1 MTKRAPDR
9 NNNNDNN
16 NVFLFVNKTQKSKSL
31 SKSDGAVAKQ
41 INRHA
46 QHFRTRKIEAQRV
59 TSALTSSSSAR
70 RIALDGWNRRDAPQS
85 SSSDEASPNSTS
97 PTDSS
102 GPSTATPFP
111 ATPQTNES
119 LLVDTPRSQQARRS
133 SQKLPLHFILD
144 NDRID
149 TFDGNHVAS
158 EPDQDHTLELVPQVY
173 RANFTSY
180 DCVDPFRS
188 TPIRITPKI
197 HVVLQYTLR
206 IYPYSGNNYKLAFL
220 PPHVRLAITQ
230 FPIGTVVQRSVF
242 KEHHLYALMAAM
254 TARMKH
260 VFAVSPSGDDPNEIR
275 ALASR
280 YLKEEL
286 TRCSQT
292 GVIDKQTILDILYLV
307 VSELQYNLY
316 DDARKHLLIV
326 DRLYHL
332 LDLNQHLDRWISE
345 TAAHVDN
352 QLALSTATRPI
363 LKSSFDPG
371 PMLPERMAT
380 LRRTAQN
387 LRHQTLPNPVNL
399 IIPSGSKGSFGLND
413 AMADVASTLD
423 VRMGSRFAIGLKA
436 GAFPGQLGMI
446 VSDLVDCIEIAK
458 VVWLSPLAV
467 CFDAE
472 WLCRKARA
480 VLRALLALAPENNIG
495 PDSIGSRCTECARI
509 CLMILMTYACTL
521 IGPQVVNLN
530 VKRHLEA
537 QSAAL
542 EHWCPAI
549 GWTQECEPLV
559 PGTRLHPAYE
569 LQAGF
574 VLWSCLLACWTS
586 EGLPEEQEWCTVRA
600 VNIARYFGYSTYDD
614 LHDHMAQY
622 LYSRTMQES
631 SMKKVAQRLQTA
643 TSRKS
648 TISTSAGP

>member
-1 MTKRAPDR
+1 MAKRGPDR
-9 NNNNDNN
+9 KNDS
-16 NVFLFVNKTQKSKSL
+16 VFFFVNKTQTSKSL

-46 QHFRTRKIEAQRV
+46 QHFRTRKIEAQRF

-85 SSSDEASPNSTS
+85 PSSDETS

-102 GPSTATPFP
+102 GPSPANPFP
-111 ATPQTNES
+111 AAPLTR
-119 LLVDTPRSQQARRS
+119 DTTRNKYARRLSERLPVQFLVNDDRSDS
-133 SQKLPLHFILD
+133 SDPEQD
-144 NDRID
+144 N
-149 TFDGNHVAS
+149 
-158 EPDQDHTLELVPQVY
+158 TLELAPQVY

-180 DCVDPFRS
+180 DCVDPFRI
-188 TPIRITPKI
+188 TPVRITSKI
-197 HVVLQYTLR
+197 HTVLQYCLR

-220 PPHVRLAITQ
+220 PHHVRLSISQ

-260 VFAVSPSGDDPNEIR
+260 VFAVSPTGDDPNEVR

-286 TRCSQT
+286 MRCAQT
-292 GVIDKQTILDILYLV
+292 GVIDKQTILDILFLV
-307 VSELQYNLY
+307 VNELQYNLY
-316 DDARKHLLIV
+316 DDARKHLIIV
-326 DRLYHL
+326 DRLL
-332 LDLNQHLDRWISE
+332 GILDLNEHLDRWISE

-352 QLALSTATRPI
+352 QLALSTARRPI

-387 LRHQTLPNPVNL
+387 LRHQTLPNPVKL
-399 IIPSGSKGSFGLND
+399 IIPSGPKGSFGLND

-423 VRMGSRFAIGLKA
+423 VRMGSRFAAGLRT
-436 GAFPGQLGMI
+436 GAFPGPMATI
-446 VSDLVDCIEIAK
+446 VADLVDCVEIAK

-480 VLRALLALAPENNIG
+480 VLRALLALAPENKIG
-495 PDSIGSRCTECARI
+495 PDDIGTRCMEVLRI

-521 IGPQVVNLN
+521 IGPHVVKMN
-530 VKRHLEA
+530 VKRHIEA
-537 QSAAL
+537 QAAGL
-542 EHWCPAI
+542 EFWCPAV
-549 GWTQECEPLV
+549 GWTQECV
-559 PGTRLHPAYE
+559 PIVPDARLHPVYE
-569 LQAGF
+569 QQAGF
-574 VLWSCLLACWTS
+574 VLWSCLVACWS
-586 EGLPEEQEWCTVRA
+586 AESLPEAEWCMIRA
-600 VNIARYFGYSTYDD
+600 VNIARYFGYSTYED
-614 LHDHMAQY
+614 LHNHMAQY
-622 LYSRTMQES
+622 LYSKTLQES
-631 SMKKVAQRLQTA
+631 SMRKVAERLQASPRERT
-643 TSRKS
+643 T
-648 TISTSAGP
+648 STSAGT